1 MPYVF
6 LDRTYFSPLRDQITL
21 MVNEKRAPAWMLDYL
36 LFTDDP
42 DEVLRF
48 YRQKLQVL

>member
-1 MPYVF
+1 
-6 LDRTYFSPLRDQITL
+6 
-21 MVNEKRAPAWMLDYL
+21 MVAEKRAPAWMLDYV

-42 DEVLRF
+42 AEVLHF

>member
-1 MPYVF
+1 M
-6 LDRTYFSPLRDQITL
+6 DRAYFSPLREQLAL
-21 MVNEKRAPAWMLDYL
+21 MVAEKRAPAWMLDYV

-42 DEVLRF
+42 AEVLHF